1 MKPSSP
7 ALRALI
13 TTRQFFVVDIFSF
26 AFVGGGVARYCAG
39 DQDVT
44 YNGVLY
50 PAGGQTGPFFD
61 RKDNKSK
68 LRQVIG
74 TAVDSISFDV
84 IPGAAT
90 IFGAP
95 FLQAVHQGQFDNA
108 EVTIERLFMPLS
120 SYGDTSRGA
129 VRMFVGRVAEV
140 DAGRSVATFVVNDH
154 RETLNIAM
162 PRNLVQPGCVNNLGD
177 TACGVNLASFTTTGT
192 IASATA
198 GVITA
203 NITNALVGYF
213 DQGVIAMTSGA
224 LNGLSRSVKMATFGA
239 PGTITLLGPFFT
251 APAPGDTFTISAGCN
266 KSDTDANGCPKF
278 YPTTVDAHFR
288 GEPYVPQPVVAV

>member
-74 TAVDSISFDV
+74 TAVDSISFD
-84 IPGAAT
+84 
-90 IFGAP
+90 
-95 FLQAVHQGQFDNA
+95 DA